1 MTLTTTP
8 LHDAETIRQQRNLTK
23 SQKRTNTETKEGVLV
38 NNFIKDCS
46 DCSPNLNDTCDT
58 LVISNNTQM
67 PNKLYE
73 KNTSPQKS
81 ILPISALAV
90 GVMGTIALLSR
101 FIRHN
106 TQINLKIP
114 DEKRLPPTTRNVA
127 INEETHQA
135 IYQMIQSP
143 TSKTIRAGVGVLAL
157 TAMGFMGK
165 TFFDGFK
172 EVWVKK
178 READIQKNMQEKL
191 INIETQSFAGKMQ
204 ITRSMLAEKAL
215 ELNNY
220 LTGNDRPML
229 TNFGK
234 RLAFEGDKT
243 EKKQT
248 KENSLN
254 YFLLGAGTLA
264 AIVGLGFW
272 SLKNLSKS
280 NKLLNNFINKKEE
293 LIKNVIKN
301 STDVTK
307 EQDKKLLDAYFQS
320 IDANENVIK
329 EYLKDLSWNKDE
341 VAEFTQKLVKKA
353 KTSTTSVNATIGGDG
368 TPKPAFYSHV
378 NDYRA
383 FFYNWLLD
391 TDNKQFKQLFFGIT
405 GLTAISYG
413 GKLMGD
419 AIKEVQVKKLNAQTE
434 VNLQNR
440 LVSTELRNFKSKK
453 DAAIQPLVDE
463 FYKQAQNGKPK
474 EELKVMAD
482 NILFE
487 IKNGPPFVYS

>member
-90 GVMGTIALLSR
+90 GVMGSIALLST
-101 FIRHN
+101 FIKHN
-106 TQINLKIP
+106 TKINLKIP

-135 IYQMIQSP
+135 LYQMIQSP
-143 TSKTIRAGVGVLAL
+143 TNKTIRAGVGVLAL

-272 SLKNLSKS
+272 ALKNLSKS

-293 LIKNVIKN
+293 LIKKVIKC

-320 IDANENVIK
+320 IDANENVIR
-329 EYLKDLSWNKDE
+329 EHLKDLSWNKDE
-341 VAEFTQKLVKKA
+341 VAEFTQKLIKKA
-353 KTSTTSVNATIGGDG
+353 KTSTTSV
-368 TPKPAFYSHV
+368 
-378 NDYRA
+378 
-383 FFYNWLLD
+383 
-391 TDNKQFKQLFFGIT
+391 
-405 GLTAISYG
+405 
-413 GKLMGD
+413 
-419 AIKEVQVKKLNAQTE
+419 
-434 VNLQNR
+434 
-440 LVSTELRNFKSKK
+440 
-453 DAAIQPLVDE
+453 
-463 FYKQAQNGKPK
+463 
-474 EELKVMAD
+474 
-482 NILFE
+482 
-487 IKNGPPFVYS
+487 